1 MESTTRF
8 KRKKKL
14 GEKSLRWFQ
23 KEKTERIRVK
33 KFIVYEILEKKRP
46 TPIDKGLC
54 KQRGNMKM
62 RAKFKNEKMYRI
74 QFELDELGVKHLE
87 KLRQVT
93 NVATRKDLLN
103 NAVTL
108 LEWAIKEKQKGRVI
122 ASIDEKNERYKEI
135 EMPVLSNAA
144 KSEVSI

>member
-1 MESTTRF
+1 
-8 KRKKKL
+8 
-14 GEKSLRWFQ
+14 
-23 KEKTERIRVK
+23 
-33 KFIVYEILEKKRP
+33 
-46 TPIDKGLC
+46 
-54 KQRGNMKM
+54 MKM
-62 RAKFKNEKMYRI
+62 RVKFKNEKMYRI